1 MAFNTFNSIIDIMF
15 LLDILVAF
23 RTTYFDM
30 HSGEEVFS
38 GKLTAIAYL
47 KSRFL
52 IDFISTIPVDTI
64 SEYIFKVRN
73 KDLALFSTLKLV
85 RVTRISR
92 MIARLNVARETKHVM
107 KLMQL
112 IFYLVMYL
120 HVLGCLWFWVV

>member
-1 MAFNTFNSIIDIMF
+1 METLAFNTFNTIIDIMF

-38 GKLTAIAYL
+38 GKMTAIAYI
-47 KSRFL
+47 KSRFV
-52 IDFISTIPVDTI
+52 IDFVSTVPVDTI
-64 SEYIFKVRN
+64 SEYIFKVKN
-73 KDLALFSTLKLV
+73 KNLALFSTLKLV

-107 KLMQL
+107 KL
-112 IFYLVMYL
+112 I
-120 HVLGCLWFWVV
+120 